1 MKTMK
6 YIKQSLFAFSAIGIS
21 IIWNGC
27 TSSFDD
33 LNTNPDATTKV
44 TPALLATKVIL
55 DHVKSASSDNNEF
68 MCKRMFWG
76 EQMDNYQ
83 YNRVEKGSFSAIQ
96 GLTNA
101 QKMVELASDYKK
113 DAFT

>member
-1 MKTMK
+1 MK

-44 TPALLATKVIL
+44 TPALLATKVQVATIMNSCANACSGENKWIIINTI
-55 DHVKSASSDNNEF
+55 VWKKGASAPYRDLPMHRKWLN
-68 MCKRMFWG
+68 
-76 EQMDNYQ
+76 
-83 YNRVEKGSFSAIQ
+83 
-96 GLTNA
+96 
-101 QKMVELASDYKK
+101 
-113 DAFT
+113 

>member
-33 LNTNPDATTKV
+33 LNTNPDATTKL
-44 TPALLATKVIL
+44 PRHCLPLK
-55 DHVKSASSDNNEF
+55 
-68 MCKRMFWG
+68 
-76 EQMDNYQ
+76 
-83 YNRVEKGSFSAIQ
+83 
-96 GLTNA
+96 
-101 QKMVELASDYKK
+101 
-113 DAFT
+113 